1 MPDRKIHAIETVA
14 DRCDRLRADGKSIV
28 LCHGAFDLL
37 HPGHIK
43 HLAAAKQLGDVL
55 VVTLTEDRFIRKGP
69 GRPVFNERLR
79 AETIAAIGVV
89 DLVATAPWATGLE
102 VIDLIRPNVYVK
114 GQDYRDA
121 TQDATGAIG
130 LEKEAVRRHGG
141 RIAYTEEAQYSSTK
155 LLNEHFNVLTDEQRS
170 YLDAFREH
178 HATADVLAY
187 LDALA
192 STRVLVIGEAIMDE
206 YHYCTPDAMSNKNPA
221 LSVRFDTEEVY
232 AGGVLAVGNN
242 LAGISDHVFVL
253 AGAGNAGSETEEILR
268 GLRPGVRACVVAR
281 PDAPT
286 VRKRRFVHRLMNQKL
301 FEVTFLDDR
310 PIPPETEQALIG
322 AIDEHA
328 PKADVVIVLDF
339 GHGFVTPRVV
349 EHLSRTA
356 PFLAV
361 NAQINSSNRGFNNIR
376 KYLEADFIS
385 VDEHELRL
393 PFGDRY
399 GPLESLIQRLAV
411 ETACRRVSVTLG
423 DRGSLYYDGERFH
436 RAPALTSGTVD
447 AIGAGDAFLALTA
460 LLVQAGA
467 PGPLIPFLGNCMGG
481 LMAQIVGHRSPV
493 DPVDLRRFVTTLLK

>member
-1 MPDRKIHAIETVA
+1 MPDSKIYSIEEVA
-14 DRCDRLRADGKSIV
+14 DRCARLRADGKTIA

-43 HLAAAKQLGDVL
+43 HLAAAKKLADVL

-79 AETIAAIGVV
+79 AETIAAIGAV
-89 DLVATAPWATGLE
+89 DFVATAPWPTGIE
-102 VIDLIRPNVYVK
+102 VINQIQPDVYVK

-121 TQDATGAIG
+121 SQDVTGAIG
-130 LEKEAVRRHGG
+130 PERDAVRAHGG
-141 RIAYTEEAQYSSTK
+141 HIAFTNEAQFSSTK
-155 LLNEHFNVLTDEQRS
+155 LLNEHFSVLTDEQRGYLGEFRAS
-170 YLDAFREH
+170 HSAGDVAAQLDAM
-178 HATADVLAY
+178 
-187 LDALA
+187 A

-221 LSVRFDTEEVY
+221 LSVRFDAEEVY

-242 LAGISDHVFVL
+242 LTGLCQEVFVL
-253 AGAGNAGSETEEILR
+253 AGAGNSTGAAEEVLAGLQR
-268 GLRPGVRACVVAR
+268 GVRACVVAR

-310 PIPPETEQALIG
+310 PIPPETEQAMIA

-328 PKADVVIVLDF
+328 PHADVVIVLDF
-339 GHGFVTPRVV
+339 GHGLMTPAVV
-349 EHLSRTA
+349 EHLTQTA

-361 NAQINSSNRGFNNIR
+361 NAQINSSNRGFNSIR
-376 KYLEADFIS
+376 KYGHADYIS

-399 GPLESLIQRLAV
+399 GPLEDLIRRLAN
-411 ETACRRVSVTLG
+411 ETHCPRVNVTLG
-423 DRGSLYYDGERFH
+423 SRGSLYFDGESFH
-436 RAPALTSGTVD
+436 RAPALTNGTID
-447 AIGAGDAFLALTA
+447 AIGAGDAFLAVTA
-460 LLVQAGA
+460 LLVKAGA
-467 PGPLIPFLGNCMGG
+467 PAAMIPFVGNSMGG
-481 LMAQIVGHRSPV
+481 LMAQIVGHRHPV
-493 DPVDLRRFVTTLLK
+493 DPIDLRRFISTLLK